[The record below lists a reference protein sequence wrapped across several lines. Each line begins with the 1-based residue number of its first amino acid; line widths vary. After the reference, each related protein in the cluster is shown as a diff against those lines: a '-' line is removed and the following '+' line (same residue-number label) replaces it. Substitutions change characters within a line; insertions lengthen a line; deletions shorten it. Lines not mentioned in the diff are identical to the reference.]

1 LTSNEGGVGGGG
13 FIDKQRMNGG
23 GGGGGGEGLGFHS
36 SLSSLSLSHTQ
47 LLRQIC
53 DKDEKNS
60 RLGET
65 AKERNGGE
73 R

>member
-1 LTSNEGGVGGGG
+1 LTSNEG
-13 FIDKQRMNGG
+13 GG
-23 GGGGGGEGLGFHS
+23 GGGGGGEGVRVS
-36 SLSSLSLSHTQ
+36 QRALSLSHTQ
-47 LLRQIC
+47 LLRQIF
-53 DKDEKNS
+53 DKEQKNS